1 MNAISLMGLSVV
13 LAVFVAYLAMLFLL
27 HRFTYRTWIFHAAVI
42 AGMTLAVLGAALGAN
57 PLVSVVVVA
66 VGLAWFVITRREL
79 GISGS
84 RTLTLRL
91 GDPMPAFRALTTD
104 GRAVTERELTQAAP
118 VVVVL
123 YRGWWCPSSKVQL
136 DDMRSHYA
144 ELSALGLRVFA
155 GSVDG
160 PEEAA
165 PMQEYVGSDMTIL
178 CDVDVS
184 FLDAIGVRD
193 QRGAPWYDR
202 LWFGAARQPIAM
214 PAVIALGPDGRV
226 TYAER
231 STRVDDRPS
240 ATALMAG
247 LRPTASQ
254 LAASSEKAADLPRP
268 FLECRC

>member
-1 MNAISLMGLSVV
+1 VSAMDAISLMGLLVV
-13 LAVFVAYLAMLFLL
+13 LGVFVAYLGMLFLL
-27 HRFTYRTWIFHAAVI
+27 HRFTYRTWVFHAAVV
-42 AGMTLAVLGAALGAN
+42 AGMTLAMLGAVLGGNRLM
-57 PLVSVVVVA
+57 SVVA
-66 VGLAWFVITRREL
+66 VALGSAWFVITRREL

-84 RTLTLRL
+84 RTLKLRV
-91 GDPMPAFRALTTD
+91 GDRMPAFKALTTD
-104 GRAVTERELTQAAP
+104 GRAVTERELTDAAP
-118 VVVVL
+118 LVVVL

-144 ELSALGLRVFA
+144 ELSALGLSLFA

-160 PEEAA
+160 PEEAT
-165 PMQEYVGSDMTIL
+165 PMQEYVGSVMTIL

-202 LWFGAARQPIAM
+202 LWFGAAKQPIAM

-226 TYAER
+226 TFAER

-240 ATALMAG
+240 ASALIAG
-247 LRPTASQ
+247 LSPAASQ
-254 LAASSEKAADLPRP
+254 PAAT
-268 FLECRC
+268 

>member
-13 LAVFVAYLAMLFLL
+13 LAVFVAYVAMLFLL
-27 HRFTYRTWIFHAAVI
+27 HRFTYRTWIFHAGVI
-42 AGMTLAVLGAALGAN
+42 AGMTLAVLGAALGDN
-57 PLVSVVVVA
+57 PLISVVVVA
-66 VGLAWFVITRREL
+66 LGLAWFVITRREL

-84 RTLTLRL
+84 RTLTLRV
-91 GDPMPAFRALTTD
+91 GDPMPPFRAVTTD
-104 GRAVTERELTQAAP
+104 GRAVTDGELTQAAP

-165 PMQEYVGSDMTIL
+165 PMQEYVGSDMTPL
-178 CDVDVS
+178 
-184 FLDAIGVRD
+184 R
-193 QRGAPWYDR
+193 RGR
-202 LWFGAARQPIAM
+202 LFPGCHRRA
-214 PAVIALGPDGRV
+214 
-226 TYAER
+226 R
-231 STRVDDRPS
+231 STRRSVVRPTLVRRRQTTNRHARRDCAGPRWSSDVRRALHAIDDRPS

-247 LRPTASQ
+247 LGPTASQ
-254 LAASSEKAADLPRP
+254 PAAS
-268 FLECRC
+268 